1 MKNKTRKVLSKTT
14 NERTRVSGVSSIS
27 DYVKKT
33 VDLYFRQINIQL
45 IKFMVGNK
53 GQNSIIQEF
62 TP

>member
-14 NERTRVSGVSSIS
+14 NERTRVSGVSNIS